1 MKDKH
6 ALGKFIKTKRM
17 EKNYSQK
24 ELADLLFVTDSAVSK
39 WERGVAYPDI
49 TLITDIC
56 KVLDI
61 TEHELIE
68 ATNDTEY
75 RKIKTEATKYA
86 NLKKTLFWIFNIS
99 YAVAILT
106 CFIVNLAVNH
116 TFSWF
121 FIVLTSVMTAY
132 TFCPTITWAFT
143 KLKKVVFIGST
154 FTCLFL
160 LFLTISIYT
169 SNYWFMIPTIGVLL
183 GYFIIFYP
191 ILFTSQKHY
200 LQDEYNKL
208 SKWFFISYILGILII
223 LTILYLFINLYVP
236 INLGL
241 AYIITCGIGA
251 PFIIIGLLL
260 LLKGGKKIMWIFVIA
275 LVSVIFVIILISLIN
290 GFYINSTK
298 EIKSYNITES
308 YSSIK
313 INSSIYDIR
322 IEKSAKAENEI
333 QFTKNKRMS
342 IDYKVVNDEL
352 VIDEINERKF
362 FDKLFNMNSLE
373 VILYLNEDT
382 YDKLTISSKT
392 SDIEIS
398 NGINFNSVNIKNTT
412 GDVDFN
418 ADVVNDLIIK
428 NTTGDIKIKNS
439 NVGGLIKSSLTTG
452 DSDLINVRCNK
463 LEISISTGDVELNNV
478 LVTTNCD
485 IVGSTGDVKFNDFD
499 AENINIKVSTGD
511 VKGTLL
517 SHKFFIAKSSTGK
530 VDVPTT
536 RDGGECIITTSTGNI
551 KVTYK

>member
-1 MKDKH
+1 
-6 ALGKFIKTKRM
+6 
-17 EKNYSQK
+17 
-24 ELADLLFVTDSAVSK
+24 
-39 WERGVAYPDI
+39 
-49 TLITDIC
+49 
-56 KVLDI
+56 
-61 TEHELIE
+61 
-68 ATNDTEY
+68 
-75 RKIKTEATKYA
+75 
-86 NLKKTLFWIFNIS
+86 
-99 YAVAILT
+99 
-106 CFIVNLAVNH
+106 
-116 TFSWF
+116 
-121 FIVLTSVMTAY
+121 
-132 TFCPTITWAFT
+132 
-143 KLKKVVFIGST
+143 
-154 FTCLFL
+154 
-160 LFLTISIYT
+160 
-169 SNYWFMIPTIGVLL
+169 
-183 GYFIIFYP
+183 
-191 ILFTSQKHY
+191 
-200 LQDEYNKL
+200 
-208 SKWFFISYILGILII
+208 
-223 LTILYLFINLYVP
+223 
-236 INLGL
+236 
-241 AYIITCGIGA
+241 
-251 PFIIIGLLL
+251 
-260 LLKGGKKIMWIFVIA
+260 MWIFVIA

-439 NVGGLIKSSLTTG
+439 NVGGLIKSSLSTG